1 VPPGSRGL
9 AYLFQRDPRGR
20 ASLLRMIAV
29 KAERWR
35 RRDRWRRSLRRH
47 LTSVDRVPLDRPIFV
62 LGMQGGGTTLV
73 ARCLLRHPSV
83 VSMSGASDY
92 WVATDELGFVRNRMR
107 QLPSTLWSS
116 AHRDDL
122 DHPLFGSEH
131 ASVYASNLLLPQY
144 RNTADDSTPADS
156 ARFKRILKEHIA
168 VYADDARAARFLDKT
183 HTYTVKIPYLDR
195 LLDGHEPFF
204 LLVVRNP
211 YTMCYRAVRRKPPG
225 WRQEVPYQDQLRL
238 VAQNWTNSTRLA
250 LEDGPPTGRFL
261 ALRFEDFLQNP
272 AGVIRA
278 ACTAAGL
285 SYKDDLVP
293 SASHQMPFATL
304 PWDRKWFPLQ
314 GDEWRD
320 KVGDV
325 EAQIVE
331 EECGEVAGQLGY
343 GRLTD
348 TAPIH
353 PALLSLAGLGGA
365 AQLVA

>member
-1 VPPGSRGL
+1 MPPGFRGL
-9 AYLFQRDPRGR
+9 AYLFNRDPRPRGPF
-20 ASLLRMIAV
+20 LRTVAV

-47 LTSVDRVPLDRPIFV
+47 LSSVDQIPLDRPIFV

-107 QLPSTLWSS
+107 RLPSTLWSS

-122 DHPLFGSEH
+122 DHQIVGTEH
-131 ASVYASNLLLPQY
+131 ASVYASDLLLPEY
-144 RNTADDSTPADS
+144 RNTAEDATPEDS
-156 ARFKRILKEHIA
+156 ARFKRILKEHVA
-168 VYADDARAARFLDKT
+168 VYACDPQTARFLDKT
-183 HTYTVKIPYLDR
+183 HTYTIKIPYLDR
-195 LLDGHEPFF
+195 LLEGHEPFF

-211 YTMCYRAVRRKPPG
+211 YTMVFRAVRRKPPA
-225 WRQEVPYQDQLRL
+225 WRRDLSYEDQLRL
-238 VAQNWTNSTRLA
+238 VAQHWSNSTRLA

-261 ALRFEDFLQNP
+261 ALRFEDFLHKP
-272 AGVIRA
+272 AEVIQA
-278 ACTAAGL
+278 VCKAVGL
-285 SYKDDLVP
+285 SYDDDLVP
-293 SASHQMPFATL
+293 RAGHRMPFATL

-331 EECGEVAGQLGY
+331 EECGEVAEQLGY

-348 TAPIH
+348 TAAIH
-353 PALLSLAGLGGA
+353 PALLSLASLA
-365 AQLVA
+365 AASQLVA